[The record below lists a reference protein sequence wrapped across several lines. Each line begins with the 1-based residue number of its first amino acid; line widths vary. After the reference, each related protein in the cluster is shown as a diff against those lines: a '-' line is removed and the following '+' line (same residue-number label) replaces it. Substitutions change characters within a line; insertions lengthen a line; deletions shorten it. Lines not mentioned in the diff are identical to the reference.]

1 MERKK
6 TSGCL
11 SRIIRAVT
19 SVQANEAEREADS
32 AKIKDTVRPFLGF
45 HEEAGGND
53 TRNVKGNP
61 ITDVPDS
68 LGPLYYVLVVQPRNE
83 CACACEIIGR

>member
-32 AKIKDTVRPFLGF
+32 ARIKDTVRPLLGF
-45 HEEAGGND
+45 HEEAGGSD
-53 TRNVKGNP
+53 ARNIKGDS
-61 ITDVPDS
+61 TADVPDS
-68 LGPLYYVLVVQPRNE
+68 SGLLYDS
-83 CACACEIIGR
+83 